1 MKLLVVAR
9 HFGCLRNYE
18 SAVLALAAQGHTVQ
32 LVGLTDDSLDGA
44 EVAAGLVARG
54 AGRITT
60 ERRSVAATSELVRK
74 LRLAVDYLRYLEPA

>member
-32 LVGLTDDSLDGA
+32 LVGLTDDILDGA
-44 EVAAGLVARG
+44 EVAAGTG
-54 AGRITT
+54 
-60 ERRSVAATSELVRK
+60 VAARVSTAVTHWSVDDTSR
-74 LRLAVDYLRYLEPA
+74 P